1 MFEQLVD
8 DAIVTSTSFGDLFP
22 VGWGSALVCMVR
34 QTLGMTSVGSAR
46 SDENTSPAGE
56 GGSNVADKQM
66 PRPAWRLPLI
76 GDVLRL
82 DPQRPVQ
89 RETQFVRELGDVFEI
104 SIIGRKVVVVGG
116 GDAAAEVFDESRFA
130 KAVVP
135 PVSTL
140 RELAGDGLFTAF
152 NSEPAWAQAHN
163 VLMPAF
169 SQTSMRSYHDAMVE
183 CVDQLCD
190 YWTDSVGQGTVDVSS
205 DMNRLTLEV
214 IGRTGFGHS
223 FDSFASDRHP
233 FVESMTRALSFVS
246 QTANDLPV
254 VREILGWKAL
264 RQNPKDIA
272 LMKRTV
278 DEVIAA
284 RRSGHSPRQDDLLQ
298 RMLENPDPDTGELLS
313 DQSIRNQVL
322 TFLIAGH
329 ETTAGLLSFAL
340 HYLSLNPG
348 MIERAR
354 AEIDEVI
361 GTDGAPVRFEQIAK
375 LRYVRRIIDET
386 LRLWPSGPAFFRKAR
401 QATTLAGYPIDK
413 SETILVVLL
422 ALHRDP
428 KLWGDNVEDFDPDR
442 FLPAAVRARPAHAYK
457 PFGVGARACIGRQF
471 ALHEAVLALAQI
483 LTRFDIAPVAGYEL
497 SVAELLT
504 IRPENLR
511 LHISPRS

>member
-1 MFEQLVD
+1 
-8 DAIVTSTSFGDLFP
+8 
-22 VGWGSALVCMVR
+22 
-34 QTLGMTSVGSAR
+34 
-46 SDENTSPAGE
+46 
-56 GGSNVADKQM
+56 M
-66 PRPAWRLPLI
+66 PRPAWRMPVI

-82 DPQRPVQ
+82 DPKRPVQ
-89 RETQFVRELGDVFEI
+89 REVRFVRELGDVFEI
-104 SIIGRKVVVVGG
+104 SILGRTVVVVGG

-169 SQTSMRSYHDAMVE
+169 GQSSMRSYHAAMVE
-183 CVDQLCD
+183 CVEALCH
-190 YWTDSVGQGTVDVSS
+190 YWTDRAAHGPVDVSS

-214 IGRTGFGHS
+214 IGRTGFGYS
-223 FDSFASDRHP
+223 FDSFAVDRHP
-233 FVESMTRALSFVS
+233 FVEAMTRALSFVS

-254 VREILGWKAL
+254 LREILGWKAL

-284 RRSGHSPRQDDLLQ
+284 RRTGRSPRQDDLLQ

-313 DQSIRNQVL
+313 DRSIRNQVL

-329 ETTAGLLSFAL
+329 ETTAGVLSFAL
-340 HYLSLNPG
+340 HYLSRSPQ
-348 MIERAR
+348 ITERAR
-354 AEIDEVI
+354 TEVDRVI
-361 GTDGAPVRFEQIAK
+361 GGGPVRFEQVAK
-375 LRYVRRIIDET
+375 LRYLRRIVDET

-401 QATTLAGYPIDK
+401 EATTLAGYPIPK
-413 SETILVVLL
+413 GQTVLVVLL

-428 KLWGDNVEDFDPDR
+428 RCWGDDTETFDPDR

-457 PFGVGARACIGRQF
+457 PFGVGARSCIGRQF

-483 LTRFDIAPVAGYEL
+483 LTRFDIAPVPGYKL

-504 IRPENLR
+504 LRPEHLR
-511 LHISPRS
+511 LELRPR

>member
-1 MFEQLVD
+1 MVEVRHTRAMTFVRGASSGE
-8 DAIVTSTSFGDLFP
+8 
-22 VGWGSALVCMVR
+22 SA
-34 QTLGMTSVGSAR
+34 S
-46 SDENTSPAGE
+46 AGE
-56 GGSNVADKQM
+56 GERTDVKERNM
-66 PRPAWRLPLI
+66 PRPSWRLPLL

-82 DPQRPVQ
+82 DPRRPVQ
-89 RETQFVRELGDVFEI
+89 RESQFVRELGDVFEI
-104 SIIGRKVVVVGG
+104 SILGRKVVVVGG

-135 PVSTL
+135 PVSNL

-169 SQTSMRSYHDAMVE
+169 GQTAMRSYHNAMVE
-183 CVDQLCD
+183 CVDQLCT
-190 YWTDSVGQGTVDVSS
+190 YWEESAIRGPVNVCS

-214 IGRTGFGHS
+214 IGRTGFGYS
-223 FDSFASDRHP
+223 FDSFAPGRHP
-233 FVESMTRALSFVS
+233 FVESMTRAMSYVS
-246 QTANDLPV
+246 QTANDVPV
-254 VREILGWKAL
+254 IREILGWKAM

-272 LMKRTV
+272 LMKTTV

-284 RRSGHSPRQDDLLQ
+284 RRGGETSRQDDLLQ
-298 RMLENPDPDTGELLS
+298 RMLENPDPETGEMMS

-340 HYLSLNPG
+340 HYLSLNPDVV
-348 MIERAR
+348 EKAR
-354 AEIDEVI
+354 REIAHVLGE
-361 GTDGAPVRFEQIAK
+361 DGSPVHFEQVAK
-375 LRYVRRIIDET
+375 LRYVRRIVDET

-401 QATTLAGYPIDK
+401 EETTLAGYPIRK

-428 KLWGDNVEDFDPDR
+428 KLWGDDVERFDPDR
-442 FLPAAVRARPAHAYK
+442 FMPAAVRARPAHAYK

-471 ALHEAVLALAQI
+471 ALHEAVLALSQVLA
-483 LTRFDIAPVAGYEL
+483 RFDLIATPGYEL
-497 SVAELLT
+497 KVEELLT

-511 LHISPRS
+511 LVVRPRR

>member
-1 MFEQLVD
+1 
-8 DAIVTSTSFGDLFP
+8 
-22 VGWGSALVCMVR
+22 
-34 QTLGMTSVGSAR
+34 MTSVGSAR
-46 SDENTSPAGE
+46 SGEAAPTSEAEGSAGVE
-56 GGSNVADKQM
+56 PRM
-66 PRPAWRLPLI
+66 PRPSRRLPLL

-82 DPQRPVQ
+82 DAKRPVQ
-89 RETQFVRELGDVFEI
+89 REMRFVEELGDVFEI
-104 SIIGRKVVVVGG
+104 SIIGRRVVVVGG
-116 GDAAAEVFDESRFA
+116 GDAAAEVFDETRFV

-135 PVSTL
+135 PVSNL

-169 SQTSMRSYHDAMVE
+169 SQASMRSYHDAMVE
-183 CVDQLCD
+183 CVDQLCT
-190 YWTDSVGQGTVDVSS
+190 YWTESAARGPIDVSS

-214 IGRTGFGHS
+214 IGRTGFGYS
-223 FDSFASDRHP
+223 FDSFAPGRHP
-233 FVESMTRALSFVS
+233 FVEAMSRAMSYVS
-246 QTANDLPV
+246 QTANDVPV
-254 VREILGWKAL
+254 IREILGWKAM

-272 LMKRTV
+272 LMKATV

-284 RRSGHSPRQDDLLQ
+284 RRSGATPRQDDLLQ
-298 RMLENPDPDTGELLS
+298 RMLENPDPETGEMMS

-340 HYLSLNPG
+340 HYLSLNPE
-348 MIERAR
+348 IVERAR
-354 AEIDEVI
+354 EEIEQVL
-361 GTDGAPVRFEQIAK
+361 GTDGAPVRFEQVAK
-375 LRYVRRIIDET
+375 LRYVRRIVDET

-401 QATTLAGYPIDK
+401 QATTLGGYPIRK
-413 SETILVVLL
+413 GETILVVLL

-428 KLWGDNVEDFDPDR
+428 TLWGEDPERFDPDR

-483 LTRFDIAPVAGYEL
+483 LTRFDIVPNTDYEL
-497 SVAELLT
+497 TVEELLT
-504 IRPENLR
+504 IRPENLKLAMR
-511 LHISPRS
+511 PREQRRMQHTS

>member
-1 MFEQLVD
+1 
-8 DAIVTSTSFGDLFP
+8 
-22 VGWGSALVCMVR
+22 
-34 QTLGMTSVGSAR
+34 MTSVGSAG
-46 SDENTSPAGE
+46 SEIAAIGE
-56 GGSNVADKQM
+56 VGGSAKTEKTM
-66 PRPAWRLPLI
+66 PHPSWRLPLL

-89 RETQFVRELGDVFEI
+89 REVKFAQELGDVFEI
-104 SIIGRKVVVVGG
+104 SILGRKVIVVGG
-116 GDAAAEVFDESRFA
+116 GDAAAEVFDERRFA

-135 PVSTL
+135 PVSNL

-169 SQTSMRSYHDAMVE
+169 SQASMRSYHAVMVD
-183 CVDQLCD
+183 CVDQLCS
-190 YWTDSVGQGTVDVSS
+190 YWAESVERGPIDVSS

-214 IGRTGFGHS
+214 IGRTGFGYS
-223 FDSFASDRHP
+223 FDSFAPNRHP
-233 FVESMTRALSFVS
+233 FVESMTRAMAYVS
-246 QTANDLPV
+246 QTANDVPLI
-254 VREILGWKAL
+254 REVLGWKAM

-272 LMKRTV
+272 LMKSTV
-278 DEVIAA
+278 DHVIAA
-284 RRSGHSPRQDDLLQ
+284 RRRGETPRQDDLLQ
-298 RMLENPDPDTGELLS
+298 RMLENPDPETGETMS

-340 HYLSLNPG
+340 HYLSLNPE
-348 MIERAR
+348 IVERAR
-354 AEIDEVI
+354 EEIEQMLGAR
-361 GTDGAPVRFEQIAK
+361 GTAVSFEQVAK
-375 LRYVRRIIDET
+375 LRYLRRIVEET

-401 QATTLAGYPIDK
+401 EETTLAGYPIRK

-428 KLWGDNVEDFDPDR
+428 KLWGDDVERFDPDR

-471 ALHEAVLALAQI
+471 ALHEAVLALARI
-483 LTRFDIAPVAGYEL
+483 LVNFDIAPIPGYEL
-497 SVAELLT
+497 KVEELLT

-511 LHISPRS
+511 LVMRPRCS

>member
-1 MFEQLVD
+1 MH
-8 DAIVTSTSFGDLFP
+8 
-22 VGWGSALVCMVR
+22 SA
-34 QTLGMTSVGSAR
+34 
-46 SDENTSPAGE
+46 
-56 GGSNVADKQM
+56 M
-66 PRPAWRLPLI
+66 PHPSWRLPFL

-82 DPQRPVQ
+82 DPRRPVQ
-89 RETQFVRELGDVFEI
+89 REAQFVRELGDVFEI
-104 SIIGRKVVVVGG
+104 DIAGKKVVVVGG

-135 PVSTL
+135 PVSNL

-169 SQTSMRSYHDAMVE
+169 SQSSMRSYHEVMLE
-183 CVDQLCD
+183 CVDGLCS
-190 YWTDSVGQGTVDVSS
+190 YWAAQATQGPVDVSS

-214 IGRTGFGHS
+214 IGRTGFGYS
-223 FDSFASDRHP
+223 FDSFSAGRHP

-246 QTANDLPV
+246 QSANDLPV
-254 VREILGWKAL
+254 IREIFGWKAL
-264 RQNPKDIA
+264 RQHPKDIA
-272 LMKRTV
+272 LMQRTV

-284 RRSGHSPRQDDLLQ
+284 RRHGQSPRQDDLLQ
-298 RMLENPDPDTGELLS
+298 RMLEHPDPQTGELLT

-322 TFLIAGH
+322 TFLVAGH

-340 HYLSLNPG
+340 HYLSLHPE
-348 MIERAR
+348 MVERAR
-354 AEIDEVI
+354 SEIAQVR
-361 GTDGAPVRFEQIAK
+361 DGSGPLRFEQVAK
-375 LRYVRRIIDET
+375 LRYVRRIVDET

-401 QATTLAGYPIDK
+401 TDTTLAGYPVRK
-413 SETILVVLL
+413 GQTVLVVLL

-428 KLWGDNVEDFDPDR
+428 TLWGEDTETFDPDR

-471 ALHEAVLALAQI
+471 ALHEAVLALAEI
-483 LTRFDIAPVAGYEL
+483 LTRFEVAPVPGYEL

-504 IRPENLR
+504 IRPEGLR
-511 LHISPRS
+511 MELHPRHP

>member
-1 MFEQLVD
+1 
-8 DAIVTSTSFGDLFP
+8 
-22 VGWGSALVCMVR
+22 
-34 QTLGMTSVGSAR
+34 
-46 SDENTSPAGE
+46 
-56 GGSNVADKQM
+56 M

-82 DPQRPVQ
+82 DPRRPVQ
-89 RETQFVRELGDVFEI
+89 RETRFVRELGDVFEI
-104 SIIGRKVVVVGG
+104 DIVGQKIVVVGG
-116 GDAAAEVFDESRFA
+116 GSAAAEVFDEARFA

-135 PVSTL
+135 PLSSL

-152 NSEPAWAQAHN
+152 NTEPAWAQAHN

-169 SQTSMRSYHDAMVE
+169 SQSSMRSYHDTMVE
-183 CVDQLCD
+183 CVDQLCG
-190 YWTDSVGQGTVDVSS
+190 YWTIQAGKGLVDVSS

-214 IGRTGFGHS
+214 IGRTGFGYS
-223 FDSFASDRHP
+223 FDSFASGRHP
-233 FVESMTRALSFVS
+233 FVESMTRALSYVS

-254 VREILGWKAL
+254 IREILGRKAM

-278 DEVIAA
+278 DDVIAA
-284 RRSGHSPRQDDLLQ
+284 RRSGASPRQDDLLQ

-340 HYLSLNPG
+340 HYMSLNPE
-348 MIERAR
+348 MVERAR
-354 AEIDEVI
+354 AEVDK
-361 GTDGAPVRFEQIAK
+361 VRGSGGETLHFEQVAK
-375 LRYVRRIIDET
+375 LRYLRRIIDET

-401 QATTLAGYPIDK
+401 QATTLSGFPIGK
-413 SETILVVLL
+413 GQTILVVLL
-422 ALHRDP
+422 ALHTDP
-428 KLWGDNVEDFDPDR
+428 KLWGDDAATFDPDR
-442 FLPAAVRARPAHAYK
+442 FLPESVRGRPAHAYK

-483 LTRFDIAPVAGYEL
+483 LTRFDIAAVPGYEL
-497 SVAELLT
+497 SVEELLT

-511 LHISPRS
+511 LEMRPR

>member
-1 MFEQLVD
+1 
-8 DAIVTSTSFGDLFP
+8 
-22 VGWGSALVCMVR
+22 
-34 QTLGMTSVGSAR
+34 MTSKGSDR
-46 SDENTSPAGE
+46 LAGPE
-56 GGSNVADKQM
+56 ISTGAVQQM
-66 PRPAWRLPLI
+66 PHPGWRLPLL

-89 RETQFVRELGDVFEI
+89 REARFVRELGDVFEI
-104 SIIGRKVVVVGG
+104 SILGRKVVVVGG
-116 GDAAAEVFDESRFA
+116 GDAAGEVFDEARFA

-135 PVSTL
+135 PVSNL

-169 SQTSMRSYHDAMVE
+169 SQSSMRSYHDTMAE

-190 YWTDSVGQGTVDVSS
+190 YWTSQHGQGSVDVSS

-214 IGRTGFGHS
+214 IGRTGFGFS
-223 FDSFASDRHP
+223 FDSFAAGRHP
-233 FVESMTRALSFVS
+233 FVESMTRALSYVS
-246 QTANDLPV
+246 QTANDIPV
-254 VREILGWKAL
+254 VREILGWKAM

-284 RRSGHSPRQDDLLQ
+284 RRRGDSPPQDDLLQ
-298 RMLENPDPDTGELLS
+298 RMLENPDPETGELMS

-340 HYLSLNPG
+340 HYLSINPE
-348 MIERAR
+348 IAEKVR
-354 AEIDEVI
+354 AEVESVLEAGD
-361 GTDGAPVRFEQIAK
+361 APIRFEQVAK
-375 LRYVRRIIDET
+375 LRYTRRVLDET

-401 QATTLAGYPIDK
+401 QDTSLSGYPIGK
-413 SETILVVLL
+413 GGTILVVLL

-428 KLWGDNVEDFDPDR
+428 KLWGDDADRFDPDR
-442 FLPAAVRARPAHAYK
+442 FLPEAVRARPAHAYK

-471 ALHEAVLALAQI
+471 ALHEAVLALSQI
-483 LTRFDIAPVAGYEL
+483 VTRFDIIPTPGYEL
-497 SVAELLT
+497 SVEELLT
-504 IRPENLR
+504 VRPENLR
-511 LHISPRS
+511 LQLRPRVRT